1 MAADEPLTW
10 PLSWKSDG
18 PIWVNQWL
26 LSQEKLEA
34 LEELVKRE
42 VALGHLRPST
52 SPWNSPVFLIKKTE
66 KWCFLCDLRKVNAS
80 MQDMGALQPG
90 LLVPSMIPQDWQC
103 LVIDLKD
110 CFFSITLVEQDKQRF
125 VQTVPSVN
133 NQAPAKWYEWTVLP
147 QGMKNSP
154 TICQMFVARALQPV
168 RKQYPQLM
176 MLHYMD
182 DILVAGETLPND
194 LENTITQAME
204 KQGLAI
210 GEEKTQR
217 TSPWKYLGTRCMLMW
232 FSLSR
237 CW

>member
-1 MAADEPLTW
+1 M
-10 PLSWKSDG
+10 
-18 PIWVNQWL
+18 NQWP

-34 LEELVKRE
+34 LEELVKQE

-52 SPWNSPVFLIKKTE
+52 SPWNSPVFLIKKTG
-66 KWCFLCDLRKVNAS
+66 KWHFLHDLHKVNAS

-90 LLVPSMIPQDWQC
+90 LPVPSMIPQDWQC

-110 CFFSITLVEQDKQRF
+110 FFFSIPLAEQDKQRF
-125 VQTVPSVN
+125 ALTVPSVN
-133 NQAPAKWYEWTVLP
+133 NQSPAKRYEWTVLP

-154 TICQMFVARALQPV
+154 TVCQMFVAHALQPV

-194 LENTITQAME
+194 LEDTIIQAMG
-204 KQGLAI
+204 KHVGLLWC
-210 GEEKTQR
+210 KCL
-217 TSPWKYLGTRCMLMW
+217 K
-232 FSLSR
+232 
-237 CW
+237 